1 MQRYELFLKPNLAKR
16 LFLQISW
23 FFFAKFENSF
33 YLCIYLLYIKM
44 ETNLVFFNSRDQLL
58 RIDIEKIVYFEA
70 DGNYTDIIMV
80 NKLRAAVCMNLGDM
94 EKALAAQIGDEA
106 KRFMRIG
113 KRFIINMRYVY
124 QINVLKQ
131 QLVLSDYDHFAFQVT
146 ISKDALRKM
155 KDLMLLTKA

>member
-1 MQRYELFLKPNLAKR
+1 MATGDG
-16 LFLQISW
+16 
-23 FFFAKFENSF
+23 
-33 YLCIYLLYIKM
+33 M
-44 ETNLVFFNSRDQLL
+44 ETNLIFFNSRDELL
-58 RIDIEKIVYFEA
+58 RIDISKIVYFEA

-80 NKLRAAVCMNLGDM
+80 NKLRAAVCMNLGEM
-94 EKALAAQIGDEA
+94 ERALAAQIGGEA

-131 QLVLSDYDHFAFQVT
+131 QLVLSDYDHFAFQVN

-155 KDLMLLTKA
+155 KDLMLITKI

>member
-1 MQRYELFLKPNLAKR
+1 M
-16 LFLQISW
+16 
-23 FFFAKFENSF
+23 
-33 YLCIYLLYIKM
+33 YI
-44 ETNLVFFNSRDQLL
+44 FFNSRDELL
-58 RIDIEKIVYFEA
+58 RIETSKIVYFEA

-80 NKLRAAVCMNLGDM
+80 NKLRAAVCMNLSEM

-131 QLVLSDYDHFAFQVT
+131 QLILSDYDHFAFQVS
-146 ISKDALRKM
+146 ISKEALRKM
-155 KDLMLLTKA
+155 KELMLITKA

>member
-1 MQRYELFLKPNLAKR
+1 MLAQKRRNNIKTLFC
-16 LFLQISW
+16 
-23 FFFAKFENSF
+23 FFFAKN
-33 YLCIYLLYIKM
+33 LCFSDFIPIFASTLYINRM
-44 ETNLVFFNSRDQLL
+44 DTNLIFFNSRDQLL

-131 QLVLSDYDHFAFQVT
+131 QLVLSDYDHFAFQVS
-146 ISKDALRKM
+146 ISKEALRKM